1 MGIGGGD
8 LDNARQINGGTDG
21 TLIGNDTDRLRV
33 SSYIQPGD
41 VTTYSASNV
50 FTLANTATDVF
61 TISGS
66 ATKTIKIF
74 RILFYLTATT
84 GSNATIIGLRRSSL
98 NTGGTSTLLTGIP
111 HDTNNAASTAV
122 VRSYTANPTALGT
135 LVGNMLTFGVYVS
148 GGGTIGSIP
157 FSYLID
163 NPIAQPIVLSG
174 TSQLFAV
181 NMNGVTFAGNSARA
195 TMIWTEE

>member
-1 MGIGGGD
+1 MQ
-8 LDNARQINGGTDG
+8 LSGGTDG
-21 TLIGNDTDRLRV
+21 TVIGNDSDRLRV
-33 SSYIQPGD
+33 ASYIQAG
-41 VTTYSASNV
+41 TAQAYSASNV
-50 FTLANTATDVF
+50 FVLPASATDVF

-98 NTGGTSTLLTGIP
+98 NTGGTSTLLNGIA
-111 HDTNNAASTAV
+111 HDTTNSAATAV
-122 VRSYTANPTALGT
+122 VRSYTANPTLGT
-135 LVGNMLTFGVYVS
+135 LVGNMFTFGVYVS

-157 FSYLID
+157 FSYVID
-163 NPIAQPIVLSG
+163 NAIAQPIVLRG

-181 NMNGVTFAGNSARA
+181 NMNSVTFAGNSARA
-195 TMIWTEE
+195 TVIWTEE